1 MARLTIR
8 ALAGERSR
16 WPLWAPAG
24 FGAGVALY
32 FAAPFEPPLWASPA
46 LAALAALA
54 AWRLRRSLAV
64 AIPLLAI
71 ALAAAGA
78 GAAGA
83 RAALVAAPILTAKH
97 GPATI
102 RGTVLAV
109 EPRPVGHRA
118 VIAVET
124 IGNLAPAATPE
135 RVRVNIR
142 TGAPPPPGRPVSVRA
157 VLLPPPEPTA
167 PGAYDFARALYF
179 QRIGAVGYAVAAPEG
194 AAATGKRGLGARLA
208 ALRVAVSQRIVAAL
222 TEGRPDD
229 AEARQ
234 RAHVASALLTGLR
247 GGIDESTWA
256 AFRDSGLAHLLAVSG
271 LHIGLVAWS
280 VFEVVRRL
288 LACAPP
294 VALLYPIKKWAAA
307 AALAAAFA
315 YLLLTGVTVPTQ
327 RAWIMAA
334 FFFGAV
340 MVDREPLTLRPVA
353 WAALAI
359 LALNPESLIG
369 PSFQMSFA
377 AVTALVAAYEA
388 TNAARLRRAA
398 SRPPWVWRPF
408 VYLGGVAA
416 VTLIASLATAP
427 FAAYHFNRI
436 ALAGL
441 AANLAAVPVT
451 ALWIMP
457 CGLAALLT
465 MPFGLEAPMLALMG
479 QGIRLVIAA
488 ARAGADLPG
497 AAALVPSAPT
507 AALAATVLGGLWL
520 VIWRKPVRFWGLAGV
535 AAGILIAA
543 AARGPDILVSGD
555 GRLFA
560 VRPPGGGLALS
571 PPGASG
577 FDARSWL
584 RAAGA
589 RAPAAWPTEHM
600 TCDSLGCVHAP
611 PGGPR
616 VALTRDPSALA
627 EDCALADIVV
637 SAAPARG
644 CGAAQTVDSSDLRR
658 NGAHA
663 IRFRGG
669 GGRAGITHV
678 RGARGARPWAP
689 ERAPPDQ

>member
-8 ALAGERSR
+8 ALAGERTR
-16 WPLWAPAG
+16 WPLWAPVG
-24 FGAGVALY
+24 FGAGIALY
-32 FAAPFEPPLWASPA
+32 FAAPFEPPLWAAPA
-46 LAALAALA
+46 LAVLAALA
-54 AWRLRRSLAV
+54 AWRARRRLAV
-64 AIPLLAI
+64 ALPLLAV

-83 RAALVAAPILTAKH
+83 RTVLVAAPILTAEH
-97 GPATI
+97 GPAAV

-109 EPRPVGHRA
+109 EPRTAGYRA
-118 VIAVET
+118 VVAVET
-124 IGNLAPAATPE
+124 IGNLAPEATPE

-142 TGAPPPPGRPVSVRA
+142 TGAPPPPGRPIWVLA
-157 VLLPPPEPTA
+157 VLLPPPGPTA

-179 QRIGAVGYAVAAPEG
+179 QRIGAVGYAVSPPESGGAAPGGWRE
-194 AAATGKRGLGARLA
+194 RLA
-208 ALRVAVSQRIVAAL
+208 ALRLAISERIAAAI

-229 AEARQ
+229 AEAVR

-247 GGIDESTWA
+247 GGIDESIWA
-256 AFRDSGLAHLLAVSG
+256 AFRDSGLAHLLAISG
-271 LHIGLVAWS
+271 LHIGLVAGL

-294 VALLYPIKKWAAA
+294 LALLYPIKKWAAA

-315 YLLLTGVTVPTQ
+315 YLLLTGATVPTQ

-334 FFFGAV
+334 FVFGAV
-340 MVDREPLTLRPVA
+340 MIDREPLTLRPVA

-359 LALNPESLIG
+359 LTLNPESLTG
-369 PSFQMSFA
+369 ASFQMSFA

-388 TNAARLRRAA
+388 ISAARLRRAA
-398 SRPPWVWRPF
+398 SRPPRGWRPF

-416 VTLIASLATAP
+416 TTLIASLATAP
-427 FAAYHFNRI
+427 FAAYHFNRV

-441 AANLAAVPVT
+441 AANLVAVPVT

-457 CGLAALLT
+457 CGVAALLA
-465 MPFGLEAPMLALMG
+465 MPFGLEASALEAMG
-479 QGIRLVIAA
+479 QGIRVVIAA
-488 ARAGADLPG
+488 ARAGANLPG
-497 AAALVPSAPT
+497 AAALVPSAPP

-520 VIWRKPVRFWGLAGV
+520 AIWRKPVRFWGLGGV
-535 AAGILIAA
+535 AAGVLIAA
-543 AARGPDILVSGD
+543 AARGPDILVSDD

-560 VRPPGGGLALS
+560 VRPPAGGLALS

-577 FDARSWL
+577 FDARNWL

-589 RAPAAWPTEHM
+589 RESAPWPVEHM
-600 TCDSLGCVHAP
+600 TCDSLGCVFAP

-616 VALTRDPSALA
+616 AALTRDPRSLA
-627 EDCALADIVV
+627 EDCAFADIVV
-637 SAAPARG
+637 SAAPARD
-644 CGAAQTVDSSDLRR
+644 CGAAQVIDRFALRR
-658 NGAHA
+658 DGAHA

-669 GGRAGITHV
+669 GRAAITHV

-689 ERAPPDQ
+689 ERSPPDQ